1 MAFQMHKM
9 YALLL
14 LSIMVLSCEPIHI
27 GIEDQDNKEPGENPG
42 TQDNPDTPGDSGNQ
56 DNPDK
61 PGNPSS
67 PAENG
72 SGETGGYKLVWE
84 DLFNGSVLDE
94 SVWNI
99 EVNGDGGGNNELQY
113 YRAENVSLGKDPGS
127 GRG

>member
-27 GIEDQDNKEPGENPG
+27 GIEDQDNKEPVENPG
-42 TQDNPDTPGDSGNQ
+42 NQDNPDTPGDSGNQ

-72 SGETGGYKLVWE
+72 SGET
-84 DLFNGSVLDE
+84 
-94 SVWNI
+94 
-99 EVNGDGGGNNELQY
+99 
-113 YRAENVSLGKDPGS
+113 
-127 GRG
+127 